1 MEANTKESVE
11 KGQSLQCWP
20 PTVGLL
26 PWLVFINGSS
36 EENQTFYDISE
47 SHCHVK
53 SIPELQGKLVA
64 TCSYGWLVITGY
76 LISDDCFLLNPI
88 STKKIQ
94 LPSLTPDFSYDN
106 CVLSSSPDNPECVV
120 MFLDFEIGTLDV
132 TFCKPGDVEWTKQ
145 DFKLHD
151 EDDSDCVR
159 SVGVHKGD
167 ICILT
172 WYEHLYFVKFDKSY
186 SITLVDLKV
195 DDNTCPTTRK
205 LHSRFPT
212 YLVETCGELL
222 RLHCYIRHRQVVDIW
237 VYKLDFDEKVW
248 TRIKELKDQAI
259 FIGSSGGQVL
269 ACSTEES
276 RIHGNKIYLTLAE
289 ERTLYVYDLDL
300 CALEV
305 CLPCPNVKAD
315 WVQNVWILPILED

>member
-1 MEANTKESVE
+1 MR
-11 KGQSLQCWP
+11 
-20 PTVGLL
+20 
-26 PWLVFINGSS
+26 
-36 EENQTFYDISE
+36 
-47 SHCHVK
+47 
-53 SIPELQGKLVA
+53 
-64 TCSYGWLVITGY
+64 
-76 LISDDCFLLNPI
+76 
-88 STKKIQ
+88 
-94 LPSLTPDFSYDN
+94 
-106 CVLSSSPDNPECVV
+106 
-120 MFLDFEIGTLDV
+120 
-132 TFCKPGDVEWTKQ
+132 
-145 DFKLHD
+145 LHD

-195 DDNTCPTTRK
+195 DDNTCPTMRK

-222 RLHCYIRHRQVVDIW
+222 RLHCYILHRQVVDIW

-289 ERTLYVYDLDL
+289 ERSLYVYDLDL

-315 WVQNVWILPILED
+315 WVQNVWILPVFED

>member
-1 MEANTKESVE
+1 MEANTKEE
-11 KGQSLQCWP
+11 GEEGESLQCWP
-20 PTVGLL
+20 PTVGLH

-36 EENQTFYDISE
+36 EENQTFYDTQ
-47 SHCHVK
+47 K
-53 SIPELQGKLVA
+53 
-64 TCSYGWLVITGY
+64 VIDM
-76 LISDDCFLLNPI
+76 SKAFQSCKN
-88 STKKIQ
+88 IQ

-106 CVLSSSPDNPECVV
+106 CVLSSPPDNPECVV
-120 MFLDFEIGTLDV
+120 MFLNFDIGTFDV
-132 TFCKPGDVEWTKQ
+132 TFCKPDNVEWIRQ

-151 EDDSDCVR
+151 EDDSDYVR

-195 DDNTCPTTRK
+195 DDNTCPTMSK

-212 YLVETCGELL
+212 YLVETC
-222 RLHCYIRHRQVVDIW
+222 
-237 VYKLDFDEKVW
+237 DFDKKVW
-248 TRIKELKDQAI
+248 TTIKELKDQAF

-289 ERTLYVYDLDL
+289 ERSLHVYDLDL

-315 WVQNVWILPILED
+315 WVQNVWILPVFED